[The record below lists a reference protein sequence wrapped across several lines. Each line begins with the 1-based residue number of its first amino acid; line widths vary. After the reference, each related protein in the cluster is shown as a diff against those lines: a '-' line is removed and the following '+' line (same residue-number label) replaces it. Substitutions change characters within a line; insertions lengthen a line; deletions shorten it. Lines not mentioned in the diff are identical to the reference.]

1 MEKIK
6 IEASEVLQELINR
19 GTLTLQG
26 AEEILMS
33 KRREDALKRHTY
45 SIWEAKGYWWTHIRD
60 ASGKLLLR
68 KRKSRDALADM
79 LIDYE
84 RSLDQSARLSILFE
98 GWINKKLEYGEIQ
111 QQSYDRYRSEFARF
125 FPADCPLY
133 DTPIGRITEADLED
147 HIKDTISKLQL
158 TRKGYSAMVTILRG
172 TFRRAKKM
180 GLTDISITSFFD
192 ELELPATIFKRKE
205 RSPERETFAE
215 KDIETVTGYL
225 RDHADIW
232 NLALLLQFQTGLRVG
247 ELTALKWEDV
257 EDDCLHVR
265 RTEVKY
271 KQNGKWTL
279 DAHEHPKTDAGRR
292 DVMLPP
298 GARDTIKR
306 IRRINPFGEY
316 LITNRGKRIRSNTL
330 NKRLETVCEACGVL
344 VHSTHKIRKTY
355 GTALLDARVE
365 DSIVADQMGHKDVT
379 TTRKLYYYCNKDR
392 DTKLAQVSGAITF

>member
-1 MEKIK
+1 MEKNRID
-6 IEASEVLQELINR
+6 ANEVLQELIAC
-19 GTLTLQG
+19 GKLTLQG
-26 AEEILMS
+26 AEEIVMS

-79 LIDYE
+79 LIDHE
-84 RSLDQSARLSILFE
+84 RTLDQSAKLQVIFD
-98 GWINKKLEYGEIQ
+98 GWIDKKLEYGEIQ
-111 QQSYDRYRSEFARF
+111 QQSYDRYQSEFARF
-125 FPADCPLY
+125 FPAGCPLC
-133 DTPIGRITEADLED
+133 DTPMGRITEADLED
-147 HIKDTISKLQL
+147 HIKETISKLQL

-192 ELELPATIFKRKE
+192 ELELPATIFRRRE
-205 RSPERETFAE
+205 RDPEKETFAE
-215 KDIETVTGYL
+215 QDIETVTGYL
-225 RDHADIW
+225 REHADIW

-279 DAHEHPKTDAGRR
+279 DVHEHPKTDAGRR

-355 GTALLDARVE
+355 GTTLLDARVE

-392 DTKLAQVSGAITF
+392 DTKLAQVSGAITY